1 MAWQIGVVEY
11 CSKAMKHETIEP
23 IGRDRA
29 ERLLAK
35 DHRET
40 ICRTLVRVS
49 MFELDRHWTQSQCL
63 RFASHKDSSVRGVA
77 ATCLGHLA
85 RIHKAIDE
93 DEVMPVVRQLLR
105 DSDPQTRA
113 IAEDTISDFSIY
125 LGWNKRKIK
134 KLLAG

>member
-1 MAWQIGVVEY
+1 
-11 CSKAMKHETIEP
+11 MKYETIEP
-23 IGRDRA
+23 ISRDQA

-35 DHRET
+35 DDRET
-40 ICRTLVRVS
+40 ICRTLVRVAT
-49 MFELDRHWTQSQCL
+49 FESDRHWAQSQCL
-63 RFASHKDSSVRGVA
+63 RFASHKDSFVRGVA

-93 DEVMPVVRQLLR
+93 DEVIPAVRLLLQ
-105 DSDPQTRA
+105 DDDPQTRA

-134 KLLAG
+134 KLLAA

>member
-1 MAWQIGVVEY
+1 
-11 CSKAMKHETIEP
+11 MKHETIEP
-23 IGRDRA
+23 ISKDRA

-40 ICRTLVRVS
+40 ICRTLLRVA
-49 MFELDRHWTQSQCL
+49 MFELDRRWAQSQCL
-63 RFASHKDSSVRGVA
+63 RFASHKDSFVRGVA

-85 RIHKAIDE
+85 RIHKVIDE
-93 DEVMPVVRQLLR
+93 DEVMPVVRQLLQDR
-105 DSDPQTRA
+105 DPQTRA

-134 KLLAG
+134 KLLAA

>member
-1 MAWQIGVVEY
+1 MNY
-11 CSKAMKHETIEP
+11 ETIGP
-23 IGRDRA
+23 IIKDRA

-40 ICRTLVRVS
+40 ICRTLVSVA
-49 MFELDRHWTQSQCL
+49 MFEPDRHWAQSQCL
-63 RFASHKDSSVRGVA
+63 RFAGHKDSFVRGVA

-85 RIHKAIDE
+85 RIHKTIDE
-93 DEVMPVVRQLLR
+93 DEVIPVVRQLLR
-105 DSDPQTRA
+105 DKDPQTRA

-134 KLLAG
+134 KLLAA